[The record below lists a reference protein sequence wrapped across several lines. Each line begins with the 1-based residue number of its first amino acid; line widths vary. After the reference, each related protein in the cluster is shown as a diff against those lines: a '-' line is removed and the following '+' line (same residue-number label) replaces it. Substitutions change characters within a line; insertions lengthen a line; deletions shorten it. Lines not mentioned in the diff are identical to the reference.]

1 MEELTEAQIQELKRD
16 LCALQENLKKL
27 LESSKDSTQAV
38 EPDRAIGR
46 LTRMDAIQQQSMA
59 KANRAAYRLRLQQ
72 AQQALRNI
80 DEDDYGYCRR
90 CDEDIGYRRLK
101 AKPETPFCVNCQ
113 SASEGRA

>member
-1 MEELTEAQIQELKRD
+1 MDELTQAQIEELEGD
-16 LCALQENLKKL
+16 LRALQQTLKKL

-59 KANRAAYRLRLQQ
+59 KANRATYQVRLQQ
-72 AQQALRNI
+72 AQQALRHI
-80 DEDDYGYCRR
+80 EDDDYGFCRR

-101 AKPETPFCVNCQ
+101 AKPETPFCVKCQ

>member
-1 MEELTEAQIQELKRD
+1 MEELTQAQIRELEGDLRD
-16 LCALQENLKKL
+16 LQTSLKSL
-27 LESSKDSTQAV
+27 LESSKGSTQAV

-46 LTRMDAIQQQSMA
+46 LTCMDAIQQQSMA
-59 KANRAAYRLRLQQ
+59 KANRATYQLRLQQ
-72 AQQALRNI
+72 AEQALRHLE
-80 DEDDYGYCRR
+80 EDDYGYCRR

>member
-1 MEELTEAQIQELKRD
+1 MEELSEAQILELKHD
-16 LCALQENLKKL
+16 LQALQNTLKKL

-38 EPDRAIGR
+38 APDRAIGR

-59 KANRAAYRLRLQQ
+59 KANRAAYQLRLQQ

-101 AKPETPFCVNCQ
+101 AKPETPFCVKCQ
-113 SASEGRA
+113 SASENRV